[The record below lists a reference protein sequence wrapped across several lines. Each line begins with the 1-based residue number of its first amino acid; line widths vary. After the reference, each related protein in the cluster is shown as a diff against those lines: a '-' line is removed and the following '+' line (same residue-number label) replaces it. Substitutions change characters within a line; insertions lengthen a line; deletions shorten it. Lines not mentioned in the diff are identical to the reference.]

1 MKKIYFLVALGFA
14 LLAGAQQANAQSIKT
29 NMPFLLAGSPNIG
42 FELTVSQQLTVNADV
57 LWMPY
62 MFKKKEEVF
71 RVLQT
76 SGDLRYYVRPKF
88 YYTHSMFDGFYLG
101 PYVMWG
107 QFNIGIATHEN
118 PLDDRRWKGW
128 GLSAGMSL
136 GYKFYLS
143 RRFRLDLNL
152 GIGYAHMQY
161 DTYKLGGEWAE
172 YAESYKDTKW
182 WIGPTKFG
190 VHLVFNIFR

>member
-1 MKKIYFLVALGFA
+1 MKKIFFLVALGFA
-14 LLAGAQQANAQSIKT
+14 LALGAGQANAQSIKT
-29 NMPFLLAGSPNIG
+29 NLPFLLGGSPNIG

-62 MFKKKEEVF
+62 MFKKKEEVL

-76 SGDLRYYVRPKF
+76 SADLRYYVKPKY
-88 YYTHSMFDGFYLG
+88 YYTNGMFDGFYLG
-101 PYVMWG
+101 PYVMYG
-107 QFNIGIATHEN
+107 QFNIGFATH
-118 PLDDRRWKGW
+118 DDPMQNRRWKGW
-128 GLSAGMSL
+128 GLSTGVSL

-152 GIGYAHMQY
+152 GVGYAHMQY
-161 DTYKLGGEWAE
+161 DTFVLGGEWAQFPI
-172 YAESYKDTKW
+172 SKKDTKW

-190 VHLVFNIFR
+190 VNLVFNIFR